1 LNTFEYIS
9 IPVSIVLAIGIGKIL
24 SAISHIFSKDSRDW
38 VFILWCLS
46 LLGGMLSHWVSVW
59 SLRLNE
65 HWTAAEFFLL
75 MLSPLLYYAAA
86 HVLISS
92 APERIQ
98 SWSAHLSSVARLL
111 LSLFLLVMCNF
122 LVRSFVILDD
132 FSPPVSFSWL
142 LAGIACLT
150 SITIVFPKRWLL
162 TASAVAWLMPVIFA
176 AVFTEF

>member
-1 LNTFEYIS
+1 M
-9 IPVSIVLAIGIGKIL
+9 LAIGIGKIL
-24 SAISHIFSKDSRDW
+24 SAISHVFSKESRDW
-38 VFILWCLS
+38 VFILWWLT

-59 SLRLNE
+59 SLRSNE

-122 LVRSFVILDD
+122 LLRNFVILED
-132 FSPPVSFSWL
+132 FSPPLAFSLL
-142 LAGIACLT
+142 LACIACLT
-150 SITIVFPKRWLL
+150 SITIAFPKRWLL
-162 TASAVAWLMPVIFA
+162 GASAAAWLMPVIFA
-176 AVFTEF
+176 VVVTDF